1 MAKPGSIL
9 RGFTRAPWPLLFAT
23 AGVGLVLC
31 IYNNG
36 HAAYAAFCISAEGLD
51 VAALWF
57 SAIRAEL
64 VMTPLHEVLSS
75 WALMLVAMMPP
86 LLAMPLMHVWR
97 SSLPRRRVR
106 ALVGFLLGYSTLWMA
121 AGLLLSAIALLLSLV
136 FPDSAL
142 GLSVLLAVLWSASP
156 WHRAALNRGHRL
168 QRIGLFGWKADRDCL
183 GFGLSHGVWCIGACW
198 AWMLVPLLVHHGH
211 IPVMLLAGAIML
223 AERLAAGDRPSWRVP
238 LIAKALGICRLSTYA
253 VEALSSKRH

>member
-1 MAKPGSIL
+1 MGTDAGCDDAAPAGNATHACLALQPATSACA
-9 RGFTRAPWPLLFAT
+9 RAGW
-23 AGVGLVLC
+23 
-31 IYNNG
+31 
-36 HAAYAAFCISAEGLD
+36 
-51 VAALWF
+51 
-57 SAIRAEL
+57 
-64 VMTPLHEVLSS
+64 
-75 WALMLVAMMPP
+75 
-86 LLAMPLMHVWR
+86 
-97 SSLPRRRVR
+97 
-106 ALVGFLLGYSTLWMA
+106 FLLGYSTLWMA